1 MEKEALTGAHQ
12 LPAQTLFSDG
22 SLRKSGRRVAA
33 VNRDRLDGSK
43 FQSPCHSQWDDEQIA
58 IWLNRQLDP
67 AMLTPMG
74 VAGYRVDVRN
84 PGTLELHSLSRGQ
97 GDVLLGDMNLGEFND
112 EFAVE
117 AAPLQLAGKKT
128 GDYWLPSYFTTW
140 KGSSLVLRTETALR
154 LAKREHVLAARPF
167 SAASCPS
174 NLLVVWSSQLPR
186 SIPECPCLKRHE
198 INGTSYAIKKSAA
211 RSKPPALRSA
221 SGMPLRTRKL
231 AERKLREWLVWNA
244 SDCIGA

>member
-1 MEKEALTGAHQ
+1 MEKEGLTGAHQ

-43 FQSPCHSQWDDEQIA
+43 FQPPCHSQWDDEQIA
-58 IWLNRQLDP
+58 IWLNSQLDP

-117 AAPLQLAGKKT
+117 AAPLQLAGKKD
-128 GDYWLPSYFTTW
+128 GRLLA
-140 KGSSLVLRTETALR
+140 SLLLHDLERLLARAPHRNLSEAGQTRARPRCEAVLRCILS
-154 LAKREHVLAARPF
+154 LQLV
-167 SAASCPS
+167 SC
-174 NLLVVWSSQLPR
+174 LV
-186 SIPECPCLKRHE
+186 
-198 INGTSYAIKKSAA
+198 
-211 RSKPPALRSA
+211 
-221 SGMPLRTRKL
+221 
-231 AERKLREWLVWNA
+231 
-244 SDCIGA
+244 